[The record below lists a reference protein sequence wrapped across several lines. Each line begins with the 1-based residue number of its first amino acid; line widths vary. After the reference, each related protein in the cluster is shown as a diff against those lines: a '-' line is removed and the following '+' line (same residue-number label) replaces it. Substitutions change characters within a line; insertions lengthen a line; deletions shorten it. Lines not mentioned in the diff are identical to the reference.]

1 MSIQSVLRRIEEI
14 QDRFDFFRTKSVFLD
29 QVKKEE
35 GSKSE
40 FRQVLK
46 KVSSDLASSGYSS
59 LINTYAQKYNLD
71 SGLIEAVINAESG
84 FNPEAVSPKGALG
97 LMQLM
102 PATAREL
109 GVKNP
114 FDPAQNIEGGTRYLR
129 SLLDDFKGDLPLAL
143 AAYNAGAKTVKEQ
156 GGIPPFKETQDYVK
170 KVLGDYQGRRGFNG
184 GSR

>member
-1 MSIQSVLRRIEEI
+1 MSIQSVLRRIEQI
-14 QDRFDFFRTKSVFLD
+14 QDRFNSFRTNIVSLD
-29 QVKKEE
+29 QVKKGE

-46 KVSSDLASSGYSS
+46 KVSSDLDSSGYSS

-71 SGLIEAVINAESG
+71 SALIEAVINAESG

-102 PATAREL
+102 PTTAREL

-143 AAYNAGAKTVKEQ
+143 AAYNAGAKTVKKQ

-170 KVLGDYQGRRGFNG
+170 KVLGDYQRRGL
-184 GSR
+184 